1 MERSAIRDPHSLLPV
16 FRYAPY
22 GLRAGVWNE
31 GHDHGREDTRT
42 EPEPPFTLQRHP
54 RDRLHRIFVR
64 DMPAVR
70 RFHEDV
76 LAFPRHIL
84 QKVPSEIREL
94 FTLR

>member
-1 MERSAIRDPHSLLPV
+1 MDEKIPEPNQSPRSPFSAIRAIDYTV
-16 FRYAPY
+16 
-22 GLRAGVWNE
+22 
-31 GHDHGREDTRT
+31 
-42 EPEPPFTLQRHP
+42 
-54 RDRLHRIFVR
+54 IFVR